1 MPSEC
6 TGCCHY
12 LKDLPKKVEGR
23 ACQHENGFGAIL
35 IILGPA
41 KCAGSTSVKLD
52 IFIQMFPR
60 T

>member
-6 TGCCHY
+6 TGCCRY

-23 ACQHENGFGAIL
+23 ACQHENGFEGIVM
-35 IILGPA
+35 ILGPA
-41 KCAGSTSVKLD
+41 KCVGSTSVKLD